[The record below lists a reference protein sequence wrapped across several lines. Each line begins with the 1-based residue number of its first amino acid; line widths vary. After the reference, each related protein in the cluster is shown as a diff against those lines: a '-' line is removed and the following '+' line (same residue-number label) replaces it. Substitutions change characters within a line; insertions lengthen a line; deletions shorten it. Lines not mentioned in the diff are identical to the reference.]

1 MELEKKISSPELWS
15 DAAKAPPLLKEKKR
29 VEDLLGE
36 WEALERRLEDTE
48 ALIELAEEE
57 EDISLS
63 EEISAELEKVE
74 KALKDLEIK
83 TLLSEEK
90 DPNNAIVSINPGAGG
105 TEAQDWADMLFRMY
119 TRWAKEKGFEVE
131 ILDYQ
136 AADDAGIK
144 SVTFLVKGPY
154 AYGYLKGES
163 GVHRL
168 VRISPFDAN
177 RRRHTSFASVFVY
190 PEIEEDIEVE
200 IRPEDLKIETFR
212 ASGPGGQHVNV
223 TDSAVR
229 ITHIPTGIVVQC
241 QNERSQHKNKEMA
254 LKILRARLYEL
265 KKRELEKEK
274 EELEK
279 SKKEIAWGN
288 QIRSYVLHPFKLVKD
303 LRTGVEKSNVAAMNV
318 LDGDIDDFIEA
329 YLFSRKS
336 THALDSSGGAP
347 VGSREVEGAEE
358 KTK

>member
-1 MELEKKISSPELWS
+1 MEERAASPEIWS
-15 DAAKAPPLLKEKKR
+15 DAKKAAQLLKRKKHL
-29 VEDLLGE
+29 EHLLEE
-36 WEALERRLEDTE
+36 WEELERRMEDLSV
-48 ALIELAEEE
+48 LIELGEEE
-57 EDISLS
+57 QDLS
-63 EEISAELEKVE
+63 VGDEIKRELEWIE
-74 KALKDLEIK
+74 KRIKRLELK
-83 TLLSEEK
+83 TLLSGEK

-105 TEAQDWADMLFRMY
+105 TEAQDWAEMLFRMY
-119 TRWAKEKGFEVE
+119 TRWAKSKDFEVE
-131 ILDYQ
+131 IMDYQ
-136 AADDAGIK
+136 PADDAGIK
-144 SVTFLVKGPY
+144 SVTFMVKGPY
-154 AYGYLKGES
+154 AYGYLKGET

-177 RRRHTSFASVFVY
+177 KRRHTSFASVFVY

-241 QNERSQHKNKEMA
+241 QNERSQLRNKEMA

-265 KKRELEKEK
+265 KKKELEKEK
-274 EELEK
+274 QELEK
-279 SKKEIAWGN
+279 NKKEISWGN

-303 LRTGVEKSNVAAMNV
+303 LRTGVEKSNVAAMAV

-329 YLFSRKS
+329 YLFSQKAT

-347 VGSREVEGAEE
+347 VGPREDEGAED

>member
-1 MELEKKISSPELWS
+1 MEDFLDEWDHIIKK
-15 DAAKAPPLLKEKKR
+15 
-29 VEDLLGE
+29 
-36 WEALERRLEDTE
+36 LEDIE
-48 ALIELAEEE
+48 VLFELAEEE
-57 EDISLS
+57 EDISLKD
-63 EEISAELEKVE
+63 EIKRELDSLSKKV
-74 KALKDLEIK
+74 KDIEIK
-83 TLLSEEK
+83 TLLSGDK
-90 DPNNAIVSINPGAGG
+90 DANNAIVSINPGAGG
-105 TEAQDWADMLFRMY
+105 TEAQDWAEMLFRMY
-119 TRWAKEKGFEVE
+119 TRWAKEKGFEIEV
-131 ILDYQ
+131 LDYQ
-136 AADDAGIK
+136 PAEDAGIK

-154 AYGYLKGES
+154 AYGYLKGET

-177 RRRHTSFASVFVY
+177 KRRHTSFASVFVY

-200 IRPEDLKIETFR
+200 IKPEDLKIETFR

-241 QNERSQHKNKEMA
+241 QNERSQHRNREVAM
-254 LKILRARLYEL
+254 KILRARLYEL
-265 KKRELEKEK
+265 KKKELEKEK

-303 LRTGVEKSNVAAMNV
+303 LRTGVEKNNVAAMNV

-329 YLFSRKS
+329 YLFASKNI
-336 THALDSSGGAP
+336 THAPDSPGGALL
-347 VGSREVEGAEE
+347 GSRGDEGAEE
-358 KTK
+358 ETTKGGG